1 MFSNG
6 CERAPSVSNIIQR
19 LIVMIVMVMVMGIV
33 MVAVGR
39 VMVVVMGIMMVVMVM
54 VIVMLGARRVMVMV
68 MVMGIMVVAVG
79 RKQWRRMIAGTQQVT
94 DSGDSNKD
102 NFIAE
107 TMIMTIT
114 VMMLGSVGE
123 L

>member
-19 LIVMIVMVMVMGIV
+19 LIVMIVMVMMI
-33 MVAVGR
+33 
-39 VMVVVMGIMMVVMVM
+39 
-54 VIVMLGARRVMVMV
+54 VIVMLVVGRVMV
-68 MVMGIMVVAVG
+68 MVMGIMMVG
-79 RKQWRRMIAGTQQVT
+79 VERKQWRRMIAGTQQVT
-94 DSGDSNKD
+94 DSGDSNDD

>member
-19 LIVMIVMVMVMGIV
+19 LIVMIVMVMV
-33 MVAVGR
+33 
-39 VMVVVMGIMMVVMVM
+39 IMMVMVM
-54 VIVMLGARRVMVMV
+54 VVLGAGRVMV

-94 DSGDSNKD
+94 DSGDSNDD

>member
-19 LIVMIVMVMVMGIV
+19 LIVMIVMVMVMV
-33 MVAVGR
+33 
-39 VMVVVMGIMMVVMVM
+39 
-54 VIVMLGARRVMVMV
+54 
-68 MVMGIMVVAVG
+68 IMVVAVG

-94 DSGDSNKD
+94 DSGDSIDD
-102 NFIAE
+102 NSIAE

-114 VMMLGSVGE
+114 MMTRVMMLGSVGE

>member
-19 LIVMIVMVMVMGIV
+19 LIVMIVMVMMI
-33 MVAVGR
+33 
-39 VMVVVMGIMMVVMVM
+39 
-54 VIVMLGARRVMVMV
+54 VIVMLVVGRVMV

-94 DSGDSNKD
+94 DSGDSNDD

>member
-1 MFSNG
+1 
-6 CERAPSVSNIIQR
+6 
-19 LIVMIVMVMVMGIV
+19 MIVMVMMI
-33 MVAVGR
+33 
-39 VMVVVMGIMMVVMVM
+39 
-54 VIVMLGARRVMVMV
+54 VIVMLVVGRVMV
-68 MVMGIMVVAVG
+68 MVMGIMMVG
-79 RKQWRRMIAGTQQVT
+79 VERKQWRRMIAGTQQVT

>member
-39 VMVVVMGIMMVVMVM
+39 VMVVVMGIMMVSVE
-54 VIVMLGARRVMVMV
+54 
-68 MVMGIMVVAVG
+68 

-94 DSGDSNKD
+94 DSGDSNDD

>member
-1 MFSNG
+1 
-6 CERAPSVSNIIQR
+6 
-19 LIVMIVMVMVMGIV
+19 MIVMVMMI
-33 MVAVGR
+33 
-39 VMVVVMGIMMVVMVM
+39 
-54 VIVMLGARRVMVMV
+54 VIVMLVVGRVMV
-68 MVMGIMVVAVG
+68 MVMGIMMVG
-79 RKQWRRMIAGTQQVT
+79 VERKQWRRMIAGTQQVT
-94 DSGDSNKD
+94 DSGDSNDD

>member
-79 RKQWRRMIAGTQQVT
+79 RMIAGTQQVT
-94 DSGDSNKD
+94 DSGDSIDD
-102 NFIAE
+102 NSIAE

-114 VMMLGSVGE
+114 MMTRVMMLGSVGE

>member
-19 LIVMIVMVMVMGIV
+19 LIVMIVMVMMI
-33 MVAVGR
+33 
-39 VMVVVMGIMMVVMVM
+39 
-54 VIVMLGARRVMVMV
+54 VIVMLVVGRVMV
-68 MVMGIMVVAVG
+68 MVMGIMMVG
-79 RKQWRRMIAGTQQVT
+79 VERKQWRRMIAGTQQVT